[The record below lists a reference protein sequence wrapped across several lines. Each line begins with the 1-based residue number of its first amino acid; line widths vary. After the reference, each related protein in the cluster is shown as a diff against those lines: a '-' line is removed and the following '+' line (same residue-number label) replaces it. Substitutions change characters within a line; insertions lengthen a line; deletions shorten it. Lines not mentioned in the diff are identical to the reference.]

1 MVIVVNSPNEEQ
13 EDVKLGFEF
22 MKAVSRGHAF
32 SFKYRLYYLIFICR
46 DLAKS
51 HQH

>member
-1 MVIVVNSPNEEQ
+1 MVIVVNSPNKEQ

-32 SFKYRLYYLIFICR
+32 SFIF
-46 DLAKS
+46 
-51 HQH
+51 